1 MSFNGFANIDLS
13 HLKDDRPSI
22 LGVGSHEVTIN
33 DAKVEANPNKGTHQ
47 LVVSYSND
55 AGQIRQWIYL
65 NHPKS
70 EKATE
75 IGLIQ
80 VKRLLIAVG
89 HDGDSTPEDV
99 SYLKG
104 KKVGIKVVD
113 DEYNGEVKKK
123 VSANYAINGA
133 DKSETKP
140 DLDDEIPF

>member
-33 DAKVEANPNKGTHQ
+33 DAKVEANAGKGTHQ
-47 LVVSYSND
+47 LVVSYAND
-55 AGQIRQWIYL
+55 DGAIRQWIYL
-65 NHPKS
+65 NHPNS
-70 EKATE
+70 PKATE

-80 VKRLLIAVG
+80 VKRVLIAVG
-89 HDGDSTPEDV
+89 HDGESTPDDV

-113 DEYNGEVKKK
+113 DEYNGEVRKK
-123 VSANYAINGA
+123 VSSHYALE
-133 DKSETKP
+133 KSGDDGP
-140 DLDDEIPF
+140 DDEIPF

>member
-1 MSFNGFANIDLS
+1 M
-13 HLKDDRPSI
+13 
-22 LGVGSHEVTIN
+22 
-33 DAKVEANPNKGTHQ
+33 
-47 LVVSYSND
+47 VVSYAND
-55 AGQIRQWIYL
+55 DGQIRQWIYL

-89 HDGDSTPEDV
+89 HDGNSTPDDV
-99 SYLKG
+99 NYLKG

-123 VSANYAINGA
+123 VSSHFAVEGA
-133 DKSETKP
+133 DNSN

>member
-13 HLKDDRPSI
+13 HLKDDRPAM

-33 DAKVEANPNKGTHQ
+33 DAKVEANAGKGTHQ
-47 LVVSYSND
+47 LVVSYAND
-55 AGQIRQWIYL
+55 DGQIRQWIYL

-89 HDGDSTPEDV
+89 HDGNSTPDDV
-99 SYLKG
+99 NYLKG

-123 VSANYAINGA
+123 VSSHFAVEGA
-133 DKSETKP
+133 DNSN